1 VVHSCDSGATN
12 VPGTRLNKI
21 FFGTVIDE
29 LDSQNLLNNRV
40 QSKVLKATYDVCP
53 CAAHTFI
60 FVGNAKLV
68 H

>member
-1 VVHSCDSGATN
+1 MVHSCDSGATN
-12 VPGTRLNKI
+12 GPGTRVNKI

-29 LDSQNLLNNRV
+29 LDSRNLLNNSV

-53 CAAHTFI
+53 CATHSFI
-60 FVGNAKLV
+60 FFGNAKLV